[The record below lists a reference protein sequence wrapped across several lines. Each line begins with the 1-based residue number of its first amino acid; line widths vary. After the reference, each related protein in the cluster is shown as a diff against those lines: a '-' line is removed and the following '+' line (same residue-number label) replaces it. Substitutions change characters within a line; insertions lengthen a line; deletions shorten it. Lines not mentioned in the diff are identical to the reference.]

1 MKPIEEARAKLN
13 AEQAKGEHSEWMKD
27 FGLVLDAGVKLKKIT
42 VERKMTRAK
51 TECPKCHVRAALQGY
66 LVIGPAAG
74 RHGRS
79 GGAFR
84 MWCETPGCQMSMM
97 E

>member
-1 MKPIEEARAKLN
+1 MKPIEEARARLT

-27 FGLVLDAGVKLKKIT
+27 FGMVLDVGVKLKKIM
-42 VERKMTRAK
+42 VGRKMTRAK
-51 TECPKCHVRAALQGY
+51 AECPRCHVRGALQGH
-66 LVIGPAAG
+66 LVTGPAAG

-84 MWCETPGCQMSMM
+84 MWCETEGCNVQMM